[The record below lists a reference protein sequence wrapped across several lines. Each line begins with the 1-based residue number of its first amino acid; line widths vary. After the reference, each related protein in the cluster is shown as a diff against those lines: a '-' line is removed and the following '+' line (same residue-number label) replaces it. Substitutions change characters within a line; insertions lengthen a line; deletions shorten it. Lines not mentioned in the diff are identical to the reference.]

1 MKNNKISFEEKLKK
15 LENIVKTLEDENTP
29 LEDAIKFFEEG
40 VEISKEL
47 NEKLIEVK
55 GKIELIKKD
64 AENKIKLEELK
75 DI

>member
-1 MKNNKISFEEKLKK
+1 MKNNKKTFEEKLKRLQEIVRI
-15 LENIVKTLEDENTP
+15 LENENTS
-29 LEDAIKFFEEG
+29 LEESIKLFEEG

-55 GKIELIKKD
+55 GKIEVIKKD

>member
-1 MKNNKISFEEKLKK
+1 MKNNKKTFEEKLKRLQEIVRI
-15 LENIVKTLEDENTP
+15 LENENTP
-29 LEDAIKFFEEG
+29 LEESIKLFEEG

-55 GKIELIKKD
+55 GKIEVIKKD

>member
-1 MKNNKISFEEKLKK
+1 MKNNKKTFEEKLKR
-15 LENIVKTLEDENTP
+15 LQEIVRILEDENTP
-29 LEDAIKFFEEG
+29 LEESIKLFEEG

-55 GKIELIKKD
+55 GKIEVIKKD